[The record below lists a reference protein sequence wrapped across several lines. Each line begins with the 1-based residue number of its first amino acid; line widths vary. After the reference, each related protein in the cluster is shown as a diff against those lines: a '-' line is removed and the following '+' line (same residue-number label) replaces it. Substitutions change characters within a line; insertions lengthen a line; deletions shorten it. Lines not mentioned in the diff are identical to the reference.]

1 MGTVKVP
8 NLVYYDA
15 LKFCRDFE
23 VYEWEDVNLFDFKL
37 VNTCEPFAML
47 CVGQKI
53 IELRKKHADAEC
65 KGQNVDN
72 DYAENMRFYRY
83 IGMKKGRPLDLD
95 CGNGNF
101 QPISDLNL
109 LKILQE
115 SRQTN
120 RPFGELVTDTSKTL
134 AMVLARNNK
143 NVMSTMT
150 FCLREIIRNIK
161 EHSNSLNGWYC
172 AQYWPTKDLVEL
184 AIIDDGR
191 GILESINSNYRY
203 ACEGLTNEQAII
215 KAMQSGISRTFDDNY
230 SEEIFAG
237 TGTEWKNSGYGL
249 YIVSRIC
256 AKTGGNFTLASGD
269 TSVKVENDSVGNIK
283 YTSYPTSINGT
294 AIRIRLKVSGLAGID
309 DIIKVIHEEGKNN
322 GDEGFSTPSKASSFY
337 FI

>member
-1 MGTVKVP
+1 MK
-8 NLVYYDA
+8 
-15 LKFCRDFE
+15 
-23 VYEWEDVNLFDFKL
+23 WEDVNLFDFKS

-72 DYAENMRFYRY
+72 NYAENMRFYRY
-83 IGMKKGRPLDLD
+83 VGMKKGRPLDLD

-172 AQYWPTKDLVEL
+172 AQYWPTKDLVE
-184 AIIDDGR
+184 
-191 GILESINSNYRY
+191 
-203 ACEGLTNEQAII
+203 QAII

-269 TSVKVENDSVGNIK
+269 TSVKVENDSVGNVK